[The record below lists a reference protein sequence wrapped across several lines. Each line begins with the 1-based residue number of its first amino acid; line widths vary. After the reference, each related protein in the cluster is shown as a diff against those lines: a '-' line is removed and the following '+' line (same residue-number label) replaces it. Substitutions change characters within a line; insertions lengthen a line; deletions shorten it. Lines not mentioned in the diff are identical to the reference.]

1 MSTDKRLIA
10 AATALL
16 DSGGEHAV
24 TLRAVAQASGVSH
37 NAPYKH
43 FENRDA
49 LLAAVAIEDFA
60 ALGRAFTNAKKSK
73 QSPTKKL
80 MKGLRVMLDFS
91 YKHRARYELL
101 FSNPSIAAAT
111 GELKKTAG
119 GAFYEFVEIVKE
131 CQAAGELPDVPGAT
145 VASLLFATMHG
156 LIAIE
161 SSGGMHAEKGLNGVE
176 GSLKLLIELIAS
188 NLPKRSPNYAKL
200 TSW

>member
-16 DSGGEHAV
+16 DSGGEDAV

-49 LLAAVAIEDFA
+49 LLAAVAIADFA
-60 ALGRAFTNAKKSK
+60 MLKKAFERTRESTG
-73 QSPTKKL
+73 SPTKKL

-91 YKHRARYELL
+91 HKHRARYGLL
-101 FSNPSIAAAT
+101 FNNSSIAAAT
-111 GELKKTAG
+111 GELKKIAG

-131 CQAAGELPDVPGAT
+131 CQAAGKLPDAPGST

-161 SSGGMHAEKGLNGVE
+161 SNGGMHSEKGLNGIE
-176 GSLKLLIELIAS
+176 SSLKVLITLIT
-188 NLPKRSPNYAKL
+188 PNP
-200 TSW
+200 SDR

>member
-16 DSGGEHAV
+16 DLGGNEAV

-49 LLAAVAIEDFA
+49 LLTAVATADFA
-60 ALGRAFTNAKKSK
+60 RLKKSFEAARR
-73 QSPTKKL
+73 SSERPDKKL
-80 MKGLRVMLDFS
+80 MRALRVMIEFS
-91 YKHRARYELL
+91 HKHRARYELL
-101 FSNPSIAAAT
+101 FNTPSIAKAT
-111 GELKKTAG
+111 GDLKETAR
-119 GAFYEFVEIVKE
+119 GAFAEFVQIVSE
-131 CQAAGELPDVPGAT
+131 CQAVGTLPDVAGST

-161 SSGGMHAEKGLNGVE
+161 SVGGMHPEKGLNGTESSMRVM
-176 GSLKLLIELIAS
+176 LELIS
-188 NLPKRSPNYAKL
+188 PKKSKRYR
-200 TSW
+200 